1 MPPVKQ
7 LSCARSQP
15 RVRVPH
21 LLVAHASPERSPDYD
36 KAQLA
41 FPQQDVSRHPVSAY
55 QSMAETVARFALYAG
70 STFPHLLL
78 AIFSWLTAEFLAGC
92 AAYVQDVSA
101 RRHCGGA
108 RWPWRARADDG
119 LTAQG
124 APSLI
129 SGKTTWD
136 IESIGRFLLLEQTQP
151 CPGAPFRVKHRGRP
165 TQQAPNTP
173 PRCYSPISSIV
184 MMLLLNPHWPT
195 PTCGWQSTTGQRTVC
210 AG

>member
-1 MPPVKQ
+1 MAMPPVKQ

-92 AAYVQDVSA
+92 AAYVQAMYPPVAIAEERVGPGERAPTMGS
-101 RRHCGGA
+101 RR
-108 RWPWRARADDG
+108 
-119 LTAQG
+119 
-124 APSLI
+124 
-129 SGKTTWD
+129 K
-136 IESIGRFLLLEQTQP
+136 
-151 CPGAPFRVKHRGRP
+151 V
-165 TQQAPNTP
+165 P
-173 PRCYSPISSIV
+173 PR
-184 MMLLLNPHWPT
+184 
-195 PTCGWQSTTGQRTVC
+195 
-210 AG
+210 